1 MLMRSTNSYD
11 CTVRPQFRTVQ
22 MIWVC
27 RWNIYFLFFERI
39 PLRKS
44 LFEAGSSEITC
55 LPRKS
60 WVWEFSL
67 RNSEEPVGLNRPN
80 RRFIQFWN
88 TRLVQ
93 ECCLKN
99 FFQCWAL
106 HADALNCDKPKCQ
119 RTKSLHLVVDISI
132 VLVYFGIVLIIQQQN
147 LTNFENFYYC
157 NWSWVC
163 FDETFYI
170 I

>member
-1 MLMRSTNSYD
+1 
-11 CTVRPQFRTVQ
+11 

-44 LFEAGSSEITC
+44 LFEASSSEITC

-80 RRFIQFWN
+80 RRFILYWTHDFS
-88 TRLVQ
+88 LVQ

-99 FFQCWAL
+99 VFQCWAL

-119 RTKSLHLVVDISI
+119 RSKSLHLVVDISI
-132 VLVYFGIVLIIQQQN
+132 FLVYFGIVLLIQQQN
-147 LTNFENFYYC
+147 LTNFENFCYC
-157 NWSWVC
+157 DWSRVRYNKTC
-163 FDETFYI
+163 YLLSTSSYVLLDGRSLFYSTI
-170 I
+170 